1 MRRVGCSRAI
11 APDNHRSPPG
21 SDAPFF
27 PSPVLT
33 LPVLATQLLA
43 AEPSAD
49 YATAPTPFIEV
60 LVDCPGADKL
70 FVYGI
75 PEDLEVEVGDI
86 LSVPFGAQQVG
97 AIAVRFVT
105 DMQLEVHRSRVKPIE
120 DVITRGLFPATYW
133 QLIDRV
139 ATYYGAPLM
148 QTIRTAL
155 PPGLLQKSQRRLRL
169 NRDRLP
175 PKDGAASQPQLTA
188 QLSPPAQQILQVFAT
203 GKSESYTDRYLRQ
216 KVRGAGRAIRELRR
230 WGWLDSYLEAPQA
243 NRPQSRPAIVL
254 TGGDRSELTPRQQE
268 LLTIL
273 ERSGGELWLTDFLQ
287 QARTSRGTV
296 TKLETAGCVTLADR
310 EVLRQESSPMP
321 PRDSLKAL
329 TADQAVAL
337 EHLTA
342 VRDFHSFLLHGVTG
356 SGKTEVYLQT
366 IAPVIDRGQSAL
378 VLVPEIGLTPQL
390 TDRFRARFGDRVRVY
405 HSGLSS
411 GERFDTW
418 RQMLTGEPQVVI
430 GTRSAVFAPLPD
442 LGMIILDEEHDSSF
456 KQDQPAPTYHARTVA
471 IWRAQLENCP
481 IVLGSATPSL
491 ETWIN
496 HVGETSSLPG
506 LGDRDQTTNPN
517 FAPNSAPNSAP
528 KSATYLSL
536 PRRVRDR
543 PMPTVRVVDLRN
555 ELQLGNRSIF
565 SRPLQQALRDLK
577 TTGKQ
582 GILFIHRRGHSSFVS
597 CRSCGEVMECPRCDV
612 SLSYHHAHDRATPTL
627 RCHYCNHQQLQPSHC
642 PSCGSPYLKFF
653 GSGTQR
659 VMRELE
665 RLLPELRAIRFD
677 SDTTRRKGAHRA
689 AIARFAAGE
698 ADVLVGTQML
708 TKGLDLPSVSLVG
721 IVAADGLLGMSHYW
735 AAERAF
741 QTLTQVAGRAGRG
754 DDRGQAILQTYQP
767 EHPVVRAAMR
777 HDYFAFLPEELATRR
792 ELGYPPFG
800 RLAIVRVSGVDGVA
814 VQAWIEQV
822 AKVLAAEL
830 GITRTLEVVG
840 NPIALANHVMDV
852 RVQLLGPSPAP
863 IERIADRTRW
873 QILLKFPREATI
885 ALSLERLRAIVPSS
899 LSVEL
904 DIDPLQLG

>member
-1 MRRVGCSRAI
+1 MSSVLI
-11 APDNHRSPPG
+11 PRSSCPG
-21 SDAPFF
+21 
-27 PSPVLT
+27 LT

-43 AEPSAD
+43 AEPRGD
-49 YATAPTPFIEV
+49 YAPGDPPPRTPFIEV
-60 LVDCPGADKL
+60 LVDCPGAEKL

-75 PEDLEVEVGDI
+75 PEDLEIEVGDI

-105 DMQLEVHRSRVKPIE
+105 ETQLEVSRDRVRPIE
-120 DVITRGLFPATYW
+120 DIITRGLFPSTYW

-139 ATYYGAPLM
+139 ASYYGAPLM

-175 PKDGAASQPQLTA
+175 LNVATLVAH
-188 QLSPPAQQILQVFAT
+188 LSPPAQQLLKVLAT

-230 WGWLDSYLEAPQA
+230 RGWLDSYLDTPKA
-243 NRPQSRPAIVL
+243 NRPQSRRAIVL
-254 TGGDRSELTPRQQE
+254 TAGDRSELTDRQQE

-273 ERSGGELWLTDFLQ
+273 ERQGGEAWLTDFLQ
-287 QARTSRGTV
+287 QAKTTRGTV
-296 TKLETAGCVTLADR
+296 VKLEAAGCVTLADR
-310 EVLRQESSPMP
+310 EVLRRESSPIP
-321 PRDSLKAL
+321 QRDQLKAL
-329 TADQAVAL
+329 TPDQAIAL
-337 EHLTA
+337 EQIIA
-342 VRDFHSFLLHGVTG
+342 AQDFHSFLLHGVTG
-356 SGKTEVYLQT
+356 SGKTEVYLQA
-366 IAPVIDRGQSAL
+366 IAPVLDRGQSAL

-430 GTRSAVFAPLPD
+430 GTRSAVFAPLAN

-471 IWRAQLENCP
+471 TWRAELDTCP

-491 ETWIN
+491 DTWMQ
-496 HVGETSSLPG
+496 HRGEISPWIESGEDHPQNT
-506 LGDRDQTTNPN
+506 
-517 FAPNSAPNSAP
+517 
-528 KSATYLSL
+528 TYLSL
-536 PRRVRDR
+536 PRRVNDR

-612 SLSYHHAHDRATPTL
+612 SLSYHHADDRTTPTL
-627 RCHYCNHQQLQPSHC
+627 RCHYCNHQQLQPPAC
-642 PSCGSPYLKFF
+642 PGCGSPYLKFF

-659 VMRELE
+659 VMRELD
-665 RLLPELRAIRFD
+665 RLFPELRAIRFD
-677 SDTTRRKGAHRA
+677 GDTTRRKGAHRA

-708 TKGLDLPSVSLVG
+708 TKGLDLSSVSLVG
-721 IVAADGLLGMSHYW
+721 IMAADGLLGMSDYW

-767 EHPVVRAAMR
+767 EHPVVRAAMK
-777 HDYFAFLPEELATRR
+777 HDYLAFLSEELATRR

-800 RLAIVRVSGVDGVA
+800 RLAIVRLSGVDAGA
-814 VQAWIEQV
+814 VQRWIERLAEV
-822 AKVLAAEL
+822 VAAEL
-830 GITRTLEVVG
+830 GITRTLEVVATPIVLTHPTT
-840 NPIALANHVMDV
+840 NPSINLVN
-852 RVQLLGPSPAP
+852 RSGQLLGPSPAL

-873 QILLKFPREATI
+873 QILLKFPREAVI
-885 ALSLERLRAIVPSS
+885 SLSLERLRAIVPSS
-899 LSVEL
+899 LNVEL
-904 DIDPLQLG
+904 DIDPLHL

>member
-1 MRRVGCSRAI
+1 
-11 APDNHRSPPG
+11 
-21 SDAPFF
+21 
-27 PSPVLT
+27 
-33 LPVLATQLLA
+33 VLATQLFA

-49 YATAPTPFIEV
+49 YTTAHTPFIEV
-60 LVDCPGADKL
+60 LVDCPGVEKL
-70 FVYGI
+70 FVYEI

-97 AIAVRFVT
+97 AIAVRFV
-105 DMQLEVHRSRVKPIE
+105 MEASLEVDRSRVKAIE
-120 DVITRGLFPATYW
+120 DVITRGLFPPSYW
-133 QLIDRV
+133 SLIDRV
-139 ATYYGAPLM
+139 ATYYCAPLM
-148 QTIRTAL
+148 QTIRAAL

-175 PKDGAASQPQLTA
+175 SGLNSSAINPSGLNPAEFVSQPER
-188 QLSPPAQQILQVFAT
+188 QILHLFET
-203 GKSESYTDRYLRQ
+203 GKSDSYTDRYLRQ
-216 KVRGAGRAIRELRR
+216 KVRGAGKAIRKLRQR
-230 WGWLDSYLEAPQA
+230 GWLDSYLEAPKA
-243 NRPQSRPAIVL
+243 NRPQSKLAVVL

-273 ERSGGELWLTDFLQ
+273 ERRGGELWLTDLVQ
-287 QARTSRGTV
+287 QARASRGTV
-296 TKLETAGCVTLADR
+296 NKLAAAGCVTIAER
-310 EVLRQESSPMP
+310 EFLRQESSPIP
-321 PRDSLKAL
+321 QRDSAKTL
-329 TADQAVAL
+329 TPDQQAAINRL
-337 EHLTA
+337 IAARGFE
-342 VRDFHSFLLHGVTG
+342 SFLLHGVTG
-356 SGKTEVYLQT
+356 SGKTEVYLQM

-430 GTRSAVFAPLPD
+430 GTRSAVFAPLPN
-442 LGMIILDEEHDSSF
+442 LGAIILDEEHDSSF

-471 IWRAQLENCP
+471 TWRAQLEPCP

-491 ETWIN
+491 ETWIE
-496 HVGETSSLPG
+496 HVGDSL
-506 LGDRDQTTNPN
+506 T
-517 FAPNSAPNSAP
+517 P
-528 KSATYLSL
+528 KQFPEQSHEQSHEQFPPRSTHSATYLSM

-543 PMPTVRVVDLRN
+543 PMPIVRVVDLRN

-565 SRPLQQALRDLK
+565 SRPLQNALRDLK

-597 CRSCGEVMECPRCDV
+597 CRSCGEVLDCPRCDV
-612 SLSYHHAHDRATPTL
+612 SLSYHHTHDQATPTL
-627 RCHYCNHQQLQPSHC
+627 RCHYCNHQQIQPNAC
-642 PSCGSPYLKFF
+642 PTCGSPYLKFF

-659 VMRELE
+659 VIRELD
-665 RLLPELRAIRFD
+665 RLFPDLRAIRFD
-677 SDTTRRKGAHRA
+677 SDTMRRKGAHRA

-767 EHPVVRAAMR
+767 EHPVVRAVMH
-777 HDYFAFLPEELATRR
+777 HDYRAFIPEELATRR

-800 RLAIVRVSGVDGVA
+800 RLAIVRVSGVDGA
-814 VQAWIEQV
+814 MVQACIERL
-822 AKVLAAEL
+822 ANVLAADF
-830 GITRTLEVVG
+830 GITRTAGIVGVPISPPLESTDR
-840 NPIALANHVMDV
+840 P
-852 RVQLLGPSPAP
+852 RVELLGPSPAP
-863 IERIADRTRW
+863 IERIADRFRW

-885 ALSLERLRAIVPSS
+885 AINLDQLRAIAPNSV
-899 LSVEL
+899 SVEL

>member
-1 MRRVGCSRAI
+1 
-11 APDNHRSPPG
+11 
-21 SDAPFF
+21 
-27 PSPVLT
+27 
-33 LPVLATQLLA
+33 VLATQLLA

-49 YATAPTPFIEV
+49 YATAHTPFIEV
-60 LVDCPGADKL
+60 LVDCPGVEKL

-97 AIAVRFVT
+97 AIVVRFVT
-105 DMQLEVHRSRVKPIE
+105 EAGLEVDRSRVKAIE
-120 DVITRGLFPATYW
+120 DVITRGLFPRTYW

-139 ATYYGAPLM
+139 ATYYCAPLM
-148 QTIRTAL
+148 QTIRAAL

-175 PKDGAASQPQLTA
+175 SGAITTEFVSQPER
-188 QLSPPAQQILQVFAT
+188 QILHLFET
-203 GKSESYTDRYLRQ
+203 GKSDSYTDRYLRQ
-216 KVRGAGRAIRELRR
+216 KVRGAGKAIRKLRQR
-230 WGWLDSYLEAPQA
+230 GWLDSYLEAPKA
-243 NRPQSRPAIVL
+243 NRPQSKLAVVL
-254 TGGDRSELTPRQQE
+254 TGGDRSELTSRQQE

-273 ERSGGELWLTDFLQ
+273 ERRGGELWLTDFLQ
-287 QARTSRGTV
+287 QARASRSTV
-296 TKLETAGCVTLADR
+296 NKLEAAGCVTIADR
-310 EVLRQESSPMP
+310 EFLRQESSPIP
-321 PRDSLKAL
+321 QRDTAKPL
-329 TADQAVAL
+329 TPDQAAALDRLTVA
-337 EHLTA
+337 
-342 VRDFHSFLLHGVTG
+342 RGFQSFLLHGVTG
-356 SGKTEVYLQT
+356 SGKTEVYLQM

-418 RQMLTGEPQVVI
+418 RQMLAGEPQVVI
-430 GTRSAVFAPLPD
+430 GTRSAVFAPLLN
-442 LGMIILDEEHDSSF
+442 LGAIILDEEHDSSF

-471 IWRAQLENCP
+471 TWRAELEHCP

-491 ETWIN
+491 ETWLN
-496 HVGETSSLPG
+496 HADDVTASPKRSDLSDLSQQHHAPSS
-506 LGDRDQTTNPN
+506 R
-517 FAPNSAPNSAP
+517 
-528 KSATYLSL
+528 SATYLSM

-565 SRPLQQALRDLK
+565 SRPLQNALRDLK

-597 CRSCGEVMECPRCDV
+597 CRSCGEVMDCPRCDV
-612 SLSYHHAHDRATPTL
+612 SLSYHHTHDQATPTL
-627 RCHYCNHQQLQPSHC
+627 CCHYCNHQQIQPPNC
-642 PSCGSPYLKFF
+642 PTCGSPYLKFF

-659 VMRELE
+659 VIRELD
-665 RLLPELRAIRFD
+665 RLFPDLRSIRFD

-721 IVAADGLLGMSHYW
+721 IVAADGLLGMAHYW

-767 EHPVVRAAMR
+767 EHPVVRAAMK
-777 HDYFAFLPEELATRR
+777 HDYFAFLPDELATRL

-800 RLAIVRVSGVDGVA
+800 RLAIVRVSGVDGAA
-814 VQAWIEQV
+814 VQACIERL
-822 AKVLAAEL
+822 ANVLADDF
-830 GITRTLEVVG
+830 GITRTSEIVG
-840 NPIALANHVMDV
+840 VPIASAPNSSDQSTVE
-852 RVQLLGPSPAP
+852 LLGPSPAP
-863 IERIADRTRW
+863 IERIADRFRW

-885 ALSLERLRAIVPSS
+885 SINLDRLRSIAPSS
-899 LSVEL
+899 VSVEL